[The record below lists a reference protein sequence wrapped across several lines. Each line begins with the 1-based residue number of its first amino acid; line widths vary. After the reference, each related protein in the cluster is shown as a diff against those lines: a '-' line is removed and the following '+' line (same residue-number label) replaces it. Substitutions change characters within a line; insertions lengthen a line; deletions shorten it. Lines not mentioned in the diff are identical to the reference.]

1 MAAAAPAAAA
11 AASPEAP
18 AVTGT
23 AEPETGDEDSR
34 EVRVLQS
41 LRGRICKRGR
51 DRGGGGGQRGSRGG
65 AAEGGRQTRAGVAAR
80 PGLVSLDGGVLG
92 EAPRRRDGAG
102 RGSPRRGQGGE
113 LPARTGEREAGGQAG
128 RRA

>member
-1 MAAAAPAAAA
+1 MAAAAPAA

-51 DRGGGGGQRGSRGG
+51 G
-65 AAEGGRQTRAGVAAR
+65 
-80 PGLVSLDGGVLG
+80 
-92 EAPRRRDGAG
+92 
-102 RGSPRRGQGGE
+102 
-113 LPARTGEREAGGQAG
+113 
-128 RRA
+128 

>member
-1 MAAAAPAAAA
+1 MAAAAPAAA

-51 DRGGGGGQRGSRGG
+51 DRGGGRDRGDPG
-65 AAEGGRQTRAGVAAR
+65 AARLRVG
-80 PGLVSLDGGVLG
+80 
-92 EAPRRRDGAG
+92 
-102 RGSPRRGQGGE
+102 
-113 LPARTGEREAGGQAG
+113 G
-128 RRA
+128 RRAQGWRHARDG

>member
-1 MAAAAPAAAA
+1 MAAAAPAAAAA

-51 DRGGGGGQRGSRGG
+51 GRGGGGDPG
-65 AAEGGRQTRAGVAAR
+65 AARLRVG
-80 PGLVSLDGGVLG
+80 
-92 EAPRRRDGAG
+92 
-102 RGSPRRGQGGE
+102 
-113 LPARTGEREAGGQAG
+113 G
-128 RRA
+128 RRARGWRHARDW